1 MLALLFLWLGASGYQ
16 IAGRVVPPSEASVRL
31 DGVAAP
37 FAASTLS
44 DAGGSFRFHRIEAGP
59 YTVAVFVPGRGE
71 THKTIDVGP
80 RTADAKGNVD
90 VTVKLDD
97 STLTP
102 DQRSLISVREL
113 SISGRAR
120 KEYEE
125 AQKKLSKR
133 DVAGCVAHLQRATA
147 ISPQFTAAW
156 NQLGTIAYEQRN
168 YKTAERDF
176 RQALLADPNAYAP
189 LVNLGGVLM
198 NLGDYQ
204 QAWEYN
210 FHAVLKRPN
219 DALANAQ
226 LGIACFSLRK
236 MDPAEKYLL
245 QAEKL
250 DPGHFS
256 HPQLFLA
263 QIYLRRRD
271 FNRAAAQLE
280 DFLKYHPDWLPAA
293 ELKKKIQEL
302 REMR

>member
-1 MLALLFLWLGASGYQ
+1 MLALLFLWLGFSGYQ
-16 IAGRVVPPSEASVRL
+16 IAGRVVPPAEASVRL
-31 DGVAAP
+31 DGVASP

-44 DAGGSFRFHRIEAGP
+44 DASGSFRFHHIEPGP
-59 YTVAVFVPGRGE
+59 YTVTVFVPGRGE

-90 VTVKLDD
+90 VAVKLDD

-125 AQKKLSKR
+125 AQNKLSKR

-147 ISPQFTAAW
+147 IAPQFTAAW
-156 NQLGTIAYEQRN
+156 NQLGTIAYEQRD

-176 RQALLADPNAYAP
+176 RQALLADPEAYAP

-204 QAWEYN
+204 QAWDYN

-226 LGIACFSLRK
+226 LGIACFSLHK
-236 MDPAEKYLL
+236 MDVAEKYLL
-245 QAEKL
+245 EAEKL

-263 QIYLRRRD
+263 QIYVRRRD
-271 FNRAAAQLE
+271 WNRAAGQLE
-280 DFLKYHPDWLPAA
+280 EFLKYHPDWPPAPKLR
-293 ELKKKIQEL
+293 EKIQEL